1 MTMIETRPETD
12 SMQMLP
18 VYEYVL
24 EDSVEVNGRQG
35 ICCEGDHYW
44 VSGSTTLTR
53 YDREWNIEAE
63 NTDPFRGY
71 ELEVNHIGDIDV
83 YNGELYVGAE
93 YFMDGEGKEYPGRR
107 L

>member
-1 MTMIETRPETD
+1 MIETRPETD

-35 ICCEGDHYW
+35 ICCERDHYW

-53 YDREWNIEAE
+53 
-63 NTDPFRGY
+63 
-71 ELEVNHIGDIDV
+71 
-83 YNGELYVGAE
+83 
-93 YFMDGEGKEYPGRR
+93 
-107 L
+107 